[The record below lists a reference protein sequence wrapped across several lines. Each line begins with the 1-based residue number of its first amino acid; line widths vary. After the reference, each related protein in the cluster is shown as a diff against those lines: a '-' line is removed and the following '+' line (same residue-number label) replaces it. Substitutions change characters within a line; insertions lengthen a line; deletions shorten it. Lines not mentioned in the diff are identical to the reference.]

1 MGLFWSKMII
11 FWAKKPIFASKMGNN
26 LIFLTKKARFCDEE
40 CGARFP
46 GARFPVLNDSVPYP
60 MTQTPPPHKSKSNTI
75 QLNQKKLQ
83 DFDQETKKYEQ
94 DLEKVN
100 SLAKK
105 TSDQLLKIQQQC
117 SNEVSHKRTLER
129 QLEMAVSEIRKA
141 EEKHGKLR
149 FGS

>member
-1 MGLFWSKMII
+1 
-11 FWAKKPIFASKMGNN
+11 
-26 LIFLTKKARFCDEE
+26 
-40 CGARFP
+40 
-46 GARFPVLNDSVPYP
+46 

-83 DFDQETKKYEQ
+83 DFDQESKKYEQ

-149 FGS
+149 FGSWNRSIMANYSIDGIDRIDLIIFDRHMIQPFPPWDKQKIKLAQQTSILESQLSKLNT